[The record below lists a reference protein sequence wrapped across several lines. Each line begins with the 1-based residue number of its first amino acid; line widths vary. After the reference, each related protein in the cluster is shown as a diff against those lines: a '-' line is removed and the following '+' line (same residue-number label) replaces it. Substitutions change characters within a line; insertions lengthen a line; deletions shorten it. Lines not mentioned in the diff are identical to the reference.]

1 MKHVLKETLDESG
14 AVYQTIME
22 VKDFKTPKNLKQFEF
37 SSIWTGA
44 KNPKEPQR
52 KYSLIL
58 DKEGV
63 KSLRK
68 ILDDLETE

>member
-1 MKHVLKETLDESG
+1 MKYVLKETLDKSG
-14 AVYQTIME
+14 AVYQTVIE
-22 VKDFKTPKNLKQFEF
+22 VKKFTDPNNLRQIEF

-58 DKEGV
+58 DQEGV

-68 ILDDLETE
+68 ILDEIENE